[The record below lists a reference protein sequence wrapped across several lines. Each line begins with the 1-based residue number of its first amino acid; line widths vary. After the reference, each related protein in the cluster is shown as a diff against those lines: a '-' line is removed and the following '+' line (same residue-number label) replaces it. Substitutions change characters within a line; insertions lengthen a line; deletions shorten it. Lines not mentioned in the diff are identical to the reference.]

1 MSDLSFSDLDDVSFD
16 DLFDDNPFLDE
27 THRHLTVD
35 GTKVHFKTGLTTETR
50 KLLLTTCSNLN
61 FGRFSPTR
69 GLVMEN
75 KFLSE
80 ENSAILYRRMGFDF
94 MAKYLLFQHLVQT
107 TSFGIDAWR
116 VVLQCF
122 GPKPGIVID
131 PVSETNPTKRRR
143 FQGIDD
149 GVVMDGRY
157 AINSTK
163 EVGDML
169 HGSLKMNLLTVGA
182 DRGPVLC
189 DAQYPGHDLVQK
201 ARLKCCLELNDE
213 ARVDFCKQQLFP
225 EDNIF
230 EVVDCLN
237 NIITMLEF
245 EEMKLEEPPKKK
257 VKLEITVSTAAPEET
272 KEELVEETKVEIEL
286 LPEPVFTPEVR
297 QRRRNAELEEDLDD
311 GDAHYFGFARFGA
324 YKKDWDE
331 RNIEKPI
338 RTKSFV
344 IVFFIAAFLVLL
356 QWVITPY
363 IPTFEHLPKEKG
375 WFSMPGLY
383 HFLAIVVAIFIAYN
397 ATFVRPTHRGDV
409 QLFVITTALT
419 FWVDTG
425 SVVKTTMTPALYCYM
440 SSKLILWYRRRNL
453 AWVPFVLLLLFS
465 WFTYETILGTC
476 MDILKLFIMVT
487 SICHEQRQGS
497 PVGTIL
503 FAPYRDLL
511 FVVEFPVVYIFNF
524 LEELDLLT

>member
-1 MSDLSFSDLDDVSFD
+1 M
-16 DLFDDNPFLDE
+16 
-27 THRHLTVD
+27 
-35 GTKVHFKTGLTTETR
+35 
-50 KLLLTTCSNLN
+50 
-61 FGRFSPTR
+61 
-69 GLVMEN
+69 
-75 KFLSE
+75 
-80 ENSAILYRRMGFDF
+80 
-94 MAKYLLFQHLVQT
+94 
-107 TSFGIDAWR
+107 
-116 VVLQCF
+116 
-122 GPKPGIVID
+122 
-131 PVSETNPTKRRR
+131 
-143 FQGIDD
+143 
-149 GVVMDGRY
+149 
-157 AINSTK
+157 
-163 EVGDML
+163 
-169 HGSLKMNLLTVGA
+169 
-182 DRGPVLC
+182 
-189 DAQYPGHDLVQK
+189 
-201 ARLKCCLELNDE
+201 
-213 ARVDFCKQQLFP
+213 
-225 EDNIF
+225 
-230 EVVDCLN
+230 
-237 NIITMLEF
+237 
-245 EEMKLEEPPKKK
+245 
-257 VKLEITVSTAAPEET
+257 
-272 KEELVEETKVEIEL
+272 

-338 RTKSFV
+338 HTKSFV

-363 IPTFEHLPKEKG
+363 IPTFEHLPKQKG

-383 HFLAIVVAIFIAYN
+383 HFIAIVVATLIAYK
-397 ATFVRPTHRGDV
+397 ATFARPTHRGDV

-453 AWVPFVLLLLFS
+453 AWVPPVSLLLFC

-497 PVGTIL
+497 HVGTIL